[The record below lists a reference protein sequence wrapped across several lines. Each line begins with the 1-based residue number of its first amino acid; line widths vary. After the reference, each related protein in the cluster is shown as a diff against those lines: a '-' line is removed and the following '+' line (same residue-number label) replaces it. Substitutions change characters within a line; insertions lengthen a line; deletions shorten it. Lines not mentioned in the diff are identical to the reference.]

1 MNQINPFGAH
11 LKISAF
17 AIISLRT
24 SLANIG
30 AFITI
35 AGLLNIIY
43 ERNAKISF
51 FRDVFFIMTE
61 SKNISESGA
70 IDFERD
76 SKSNSYGELLKLS
89 TSVTTVLSYSSRF
102 LTDYHEAIDHIIKTG
117 KSITC
122 IFLNKNSSIV
132 KKMIEDGLSEKSI
145 MGNYETIE
153 SFLEKNKNNENVKII
168 FADYIPRY
176 RCIQFDFDMF
186 VVARRCGRID
196 SGKAFRI
203 HRVRFG

>member
-17 AIISLRT
+17 AIISGLLAIMLAQTIPNIVFLEISLRT

-35 AGLLNIIY
+35 AELLNIIY

-51 FRDVFFIMTE
+51 FRDVLFIMTG

-76 SKSNSYGELLKLS
+76 SN
-89 TSVTTVLSYSSRF
+89 
-102 LTDYHEAIDHIIKTG
+102 
-117 KSITC
+117 
-122 IFLNKNSSIV
+122 
-132 KKMIEDGLSEKSI
+132 
-145 MGNYETIE
+145 
-153 SFLEKNKNNENVKII
+153 
-168 FADYIPRY
+168 
-176 RCIQFDFDMF
+176 
-186 VVARRCGRID
+186 
-196 SGKAFRI
+196 
-203 HRVRFG
+203 